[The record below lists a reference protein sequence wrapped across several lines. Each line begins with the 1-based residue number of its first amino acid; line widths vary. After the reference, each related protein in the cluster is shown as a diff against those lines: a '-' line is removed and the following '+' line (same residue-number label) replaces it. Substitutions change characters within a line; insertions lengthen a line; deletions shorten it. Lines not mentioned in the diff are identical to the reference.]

1 MCETL
6 REPVNVLKNLSE
18 KAKDKQ
24 YKFQRLYRN
33 LYNPEF
39 YYLAYRNIRSSPG
52 SMTSGTDGTSID
64 GMSEKRIMTIINSL
78 KDFSYQPN
86 PAKRIYIAKKN
97 SSKKRPLGIPSS
109 NDKLVQEIV
118 RMLLEGIYEPNFS
131 DKSHGFRPARGC
143 HTALLQIQNRFSSI
157 KWFVEGDIKACFD
170 SFDHHVIISILR
182 RRIDDENF
190 IALIWKLLKAG
201 YMEQWQHHKTFSG
214 TPQGS
219 GVSPIL
225 ANVYLS
231 ELDSFIEQYKDS
243 FDCGNS
249 SVNPDYGKAASKL
262 FKIRRKNRNNWKD
275 WSELE
280 RKKALHVQKQAQNKA
295 HSFPSK
301 LQCDTNFKR
310 IQYCR
315 YADDFLIGVIG
326 SHDDAEKLK
335 TALKEFLHTA
345 LKLELSDEKTKIT
358 HCQDKARFLGYDVTL
373 SNTTSIKKDKLGQ
386 MRKTNSGTVKLYVP
400 KEKWLNKLKEYGA
413 IRIQQDDRGREKWV
427 TLHRGEL
434 VNLTDIEILSKINA
448 EIRGMYNYYCIA
460 NNATVIKNFAHNL
473 EYSMY
478 KTFGLKYK
486 CSVKKVIAKFS
497 RSGVFGVAYETKSG
511 RKFSELYNSGFKR
524 KKRAIPFDTD
534 ILPQYVYYGR
544 SDQLRAR
551 LRSGVCELCGIDT
564 ENPQVHHVRK
574 LKDLT
579 GNAPWE
585 EIMRA
590 KRRKTLVV
598 CSACHEKIHPI

>member
-1 MCETL
+1 M
-6 REPVNVLKNLSE
+6 REPINVLKNLSE
-18 KAKDKQ
+18 KATDTQ

-39 YYLAYRNIRSSPG
+39 YYLAYHNIRSSPG
-52 SMTSGTDGTSID
+52 SMTPSVDGTSID
-64 GMSEKRIMTIINSL
+64 GMSEKRIEAIIHSL

-86 PAKRIYIAKKN
+86 PAKRTYIAKKN

-109 NDKLVQEIV
+109 NDKLIQEIV
-118 RMLLEGIYEPNFS
+118 RMLLESIYEPNFS
-131 DKSHGFRPARGC
+131 KNSHGFRPKKGC
-143 HTALLQIQNRFSSI
+143 HTALLQIQNNFTGI

-170 SFDHHVIISILR
+170 SFDHHVLISILR
-182 RRIDDENF
+182 RRIHDENF

-219 GVSPIL
+219 GASPIL
-225 ANVYLS
+225 ANIYLS
-231 ELDSFIEQYKDS
+231 ELDSFMEQYKES
-243 FDCGNS
+243 FDYGCS
-249 SVNPDYGKAASKL
+249 SANLDYGKAASKL
-262 FKIRRKNRNNWKD
+262 FYIRRTNRNNCGK
-275 WSELE
+275 WSALE
-280 RKKALHVQKQAQNKA
+280 RKEALLIQKQAQDKL
-295 HSFPSK
+295 HSLPSK
-301 LQCDTNFKR
+301 LQCDTGFKR

-315 YADDFLIGVIG
+315 YADDFIIGVIG
-326 SHDDAEKLK
+326 SREDAEKLK
-335 TALKEFLHTA
+335 TVLKEFLHTA

-358 HCQDKARFLGYDVTL
+358 HCLDKASFLGYDITL
-373 SNTTSIKKDKLGQ
+373 SNSTSIKKDKRGQ
-386 MRKTNSGTVKLYVP
+386 MRKTSSGTVKLYVP

-413 IRIQQDDRGREKWV
+413 IAIRQDDCGREKWV
-427 TLHRGEL
+427 TLHRSEL
-434 VNLTDIEILSKINA
+434 VNRTDIEILSKINA

-478 KTFGLKYK
+478 KTFGLKFK

-497 RSGVFGVAYETKSG
+497 RNGVLGVAYETKSG
-511 RKFSELYNSGFKR
+511 RKFRELYNSGFRR

-534 ILPQYVYYGR
+534 TLPQHIYFGR
-544 SDQLRAR
+544 PDQLRAR
-551 LRSGVCELCGIDT
+551 LKAGVCELCGIDT
-564 ENPQVHHVRK
+564 ENAQVHHVRK

-585 EIMRA
+585 EIMRV

-598 CSACHEKIHPI
+598 CSACHEKIHLI